1 VIIAPLL
8 PNGTRLGPYEIV
20 NAIGAGGMG
29 EVYAAR
35 DTRLDR
41 EVAIKVLAAHLSSN
55 ANLRERFDRE
65 ARAISKLNHP
75 HVCTLFDV
83 GHQDGT
89 DYIVMEYLEGET
101 LADALMR
108 GPLPLRQVLRY
119 GREIADALDKAH
131 RLGIVHRDLKPGNI
145 MLTKSGAKVLDFGL
159 AKYEAAEVTGA
170 TEATQ
175 QKPLTEEGS
184 LLGTMQ
190 YMAPEQLEGRD
201 ADARTDIFALGAIVY
216 EMASGRRAFDGK
228 SRASLIAAIME
239 RDPVP
244 ISSIQPMM
252 PAALDSV
259 VRRCLAKEADERL
272 QSARDLA
279 FSLEEIDEQSRSGEV
294 PRRPISRAKLRWLW
308 PAAVLVLFALGGL
321 IAIVLLKKRPSV
333 AAEPK
338 TIAVIPFANLGGD
351 HSRDYLMLAIP
362 DEITTILSYSH
373 DLAVRPFSVSRRMS
387 GDVDPQVAA
396 KKLNADTIVSGH
408 VIDEAGHLS
417 VTLEAIDASADKLLW
432 RDAFDVPSANLI
444 NMREELTRRIDSGLL
459 PRLNIGASVAAE
471 EHSRPQNA
479 EAYALYLRAAAATSD
494 AAPNKEAW
502 NMLERAVQL
511 DPTYAPAWAQ
521 LARRAYYNYT
531 YADGGDAV
539 VARADEAA
547 RRALQLDPD
556 LVEAATRLVVMRTE
570 RGDIVQA
577 YRDAKELVKR
587 RPDNSESHLALAYV
601 LRYGG
606 ALEESGRE
614 CDAAWGLDSRNTNI
628 RSCSTTFMLLNNY
641 PRALEF
647 TNVDAGSV
655 WATRSAHV
663 IELHE
668 GKLPPA
674 ASADQSDQLMLRCA
688 AHAPAAEIALLR
700 SPAIA
705 EFERQ
710 GRHDGEPF
718 FFGAEIM
725 GFCGWKDEAI
735 RMLNASVRQNFCGFP
750 AVDTDPLLA
759 SVRGTPEFAAYH
771 KAAEACHARFLA
783 ATLMQKPNSPTD

>member
-1 VIIAPLL
+1 
-8 PNGTRLGPYEIV
+8 
-20 NAIGAGGMG
+20 MG

-41 EVAIKVLAAHLSSN
+41 DVAIKVLAAHLTSN

-83 GHQDGT
+83 GHQDGV

-101 LADALMR
+101 LADALVR

-159 AKYEAAEVTGA
+159 AKYEAPEVSGA

-190 YMAPEQLEGRD
+190 YMAPEQLEGHE

-244 ISSIQPMM
+244 ISSIQPMA
-252 PAALDSV
+252 PVALDSV
-259 VRRCLAKEADERL
+259 IRRCLAKEADERL

-279 FSLEEIDEQSRSGEV
+279 FSLEEIDEQSRSGEMA
-294 PRRPISRAKLRWLW
+294 RAAAPTKRKFVW
-308 PAAVLVLFALGGL
+308 PLVAAVVVL
-321 IAIVLLKKRPSV
+321 AIVATTAVLLLRKKAPV
-333 AAEPK
+333 AGIDRAK

-351 HSRDYLMLAIP
+351 HSRDYLKLAIP

-373 DLAVRPFSVSRRMS
+373 DLAVRPFSVSRRLT
-387 GDVDPQVAA
+387 GDVDPQDAA

-417 VTLEAIDASADKLLW
+417 VTLEAIDAAADKLLW
-432 RDAFDVPSANLI
+432 RDAFDVPSADLI
-444 NMREELTRRIDSGLL
+444 NMREELTRRIDNGLL
-459 PRLNIGASVAAE
+459 PRLNAGSSAAAE
-471 EHSRPQNA
+471 EHSRPRNA
-479 EAYALYLRAAAATSD
+479 EAYALYLRAAAATTD

-502 NMLERAVQL
+502 DLLERAVQL

-531 YADGGDAV
+531 YSNGGEAV

-577 YRDAKELVKR
+577 YRDAKDLVKR
-587 RPDNSESHLALAYV
+587 RPDDSESHLALAYV

-606 ALEESGRE
+606 ELQESGRE
-614 CDAAWGLDSRNTNI
+614 CDAAWSLDSRNRNI
-628 RSCSTTFMLLNNY
+628 RSCATTFMMLNNF
-641 PRALEF
+641 PRAIEF
-647 TNVDAGSV
+647 TNVDAGSE
-655 WATRSAHV
+655 WAARSQAT
-663 IELHE
+663 IELHQ
-668 GKLPPA
+668 GKVPPA
-674 ASADQSDQLMLRCA
+674 DTKDVSEQFMVRCKA
-688 AHAPAAEIALLR
+688 GAPAAEIARLR
-700 SPAIA
+700 DTVAA
-705 EFERQ
+705 GFDHQ
-710 GRHDGEPF
+710 GRHDGEPYY
-718 FFGAEIM
+718 FGAEIM
-725 GFCGWKDEAI
+725 SFCGAKDEAM

-750 AVDTDPLLA
+750 QADADPLLA
-759 SVRGTPEFAAYH
+759 PVRGTPEFATYH

-783 ATLMQKPNSPTD
+783 AR